1 MKGPGELA
9 GPSKQVGLRGSWAAS
24 RMTLQACWSLD
35 AIVKVARVYTWP
47 ACD

>member
-9 GPSKQVGLRGSWAAS
+9 GPSKQVDPSRSWASS
-24 RMTLQACWSLD
+24 RMTLQACRSLD
-35 AIVKVARVYTWP
+35 AIVKVAGAYTWP